1 MTRPSAVPATG
12 NRERVAFLDEMC
24 RVLSP
29 STELM
34 VLPGHA
40 KPRLIVPASRRTS
53 AAAVR
58 RYGEPRS
65 LRARMGVRG
74 LSLLLR
80 SGVGGVVLR
89 DRVHVRPGGGP
100 SIESYLEEQLGR
112 ELEVSMYVGAPR
124 ANRKP
129 VLQLIAPDGSAIG
142 FAKIGISPLARQLVR
157 DERDALGL
165 LADAG
170 LRNLI
175 APRVLHDG
183 VWEGM
188 PVMVLEPLAVEQKR
202 VPLRAGQLEAA
213 MAEVARVAGV
223 EHLPARDQRLLAE
236 PARAAGRRRPVSRP
250 ADAGGSALGA
260 PCARGQGDWSSSGRG
275 TATGRPG
282 TWRASARGL
291 LVWDWERFSTGVPVG
306 FDALHHRLQGEVA
319 PGRKA
324 PAAEAATDLA
334 TRSESPLADALL
346 YLAELATRSL
356 TDRQA
361 AAGARLG
368 ATSRWLIPAI
378 AAGTAA
384 L

>member
-165 LADAG
+165 LANAG

-223 EHLPARDQRLLAE
+223 EHLQLATSDYWLNLHERLADADQSADRRMLEAVLSE
-236 PARAAGRRRPVSRP
+236 LHARAGKETVEF
-250 ADAGGSALGA
+250 GSWH
-260 PCARGQGDWSSSGRG
+260 GDW
-275 TATGRPG
+275 TP
-282 TWRASARGL
+282 WNMASIRRGL

-324 PAAEAATDLA
+324 PLEAATDLA
-334 TRSESPLADALL
+334 TRSESPLVALL